1 MDESKKYV
9 ELVHGKDDAELSS
22 MRVDIF
28 NYLLGLGADPNVIL
42 TLNAIDNELAIRIFK
57 EKMGLS

>member
-9 ELVHGKDDAELSS
+9 ELVHGKDDTELNS

-28 NYLLGLGADPNVIL
+28 NYLLGIGADPNVIL
-42 TLNAIDNELAIRIFK
+42 TLNAIDIELAIRDFK
-57 EKMGLS
+57 KGLGLS

>member
-1 MDESKKYV
+1 MDESKKCV
-9 ELVHGKDDAELSS
+9 ELVHGKDDTELSS

-42 TLNAIDNELAIRIFK
+42 TLNAIDIELAYRELK
-57 EKMGLS
+57 KGLRLS